1 MAEKLRKKV
10 AMDQHHISRA
20 DTEATSSK
28 RRGLSSNGTSPVRA
42 FTRMPKLNGRSA
54 VR

>member
-10 AMDQHHISRA
+10 AMDQHHVSRA
-20 DTEATSSK
+20 DTEATASK
-28 RRGLSSNGTSPVRA
+28 RRGLSFKRYFTRA
-42 FTRMPKLNGRSA
+42 FIRMRKLNGRSA